1 MGAYKGAKLAY
12 NTFKY
17 GTKLKFTNITTKKS
31 KPNFQANISLRQLHN
46 RLGKAGWN
54 QETFYKNGLQIR
66 DFTKNG
72 RKITT
77 RDGSVMVLILLII
90 IQEGRRKRIMLL
102 SLG

>member
-1 MGAYKGAKLAY
+1 MMVIKRIKEWLESICSSCWCWISWWGTYKGAKLAY

-66 DFTKNG
+66 DFTK
-72 RKITT
+72 
-77 RDGSVMVLILLII
+77 M
-90 IQEGRRKRIMLL
+90 EGK
-102 SLG
+102 

>member
-1 MGAYKGAKLAY
+1 MMVIKRIKEWLESAVAVGAGLVGGPYKGAKLAY

-66 DFTKNG
+66 DFTK
-72 RKITT
+72 
-77 RDGSVMVLILLII
+77 M
-90 IQEGRRKRIMLL
+90 EGK
-102 SLG
+102 